1 MIQTEHTERF
11 RQAEQLT
18 QAEQQVHKER
28 MAHNETVGGFKIRSY
43 SKAELGLLYA
53 PQRNKHNA
61 WEAVKNWI
69 DRCQPL
75 SEALL
80 SSGLTGSTR
89 VLSPRQVEL
98 IVQHLGEP

>member
-1 MIQTEHTERF
+1 MIQTEHTERY
-11 RQAEQLT
+11 REAEQT
-18 QAEQQVHKER
+18 AKTEQQHKER
-28 MAHNETVGGFKIRSY
+28 TAHNETVGGFRIRSY

-75 SEALL
+75 REALL
-80 SSGLTGSTR
+80 NSGLTASTR
-89 VLSPRQVEL
+89 VLTLRQVEL
-98 IVQHLGEP
+98 IVRYLGEP